1 MVSDNLQ
8 VRAPGPV
15 LVYTSYRVAL
25 FFVTLV
31 VLYAFGLRQLL
42 LLLVAV
48 LVSGLLSFVLLSRY
62 RDAMSQSV
70 VRRGQGLRD
79 RMRESTESEDEYD
92 EAMRAQTEH
101 PDESARGSSGQGSSG
116 QGSSGQGEADRDQD
130 GER

>member
-1 MVSDNLQ
+1 VVSDNLR

-42 LLLVAV
+42 LLVVAV
-48 LVSGLLSFVLLSRY
+48 LVSGLLSFVLLSRH

-70 VRRGQGLRD
+70 VRRGQGIRD

-92 EAMRAQTEH
+92 DAMRAEAEQRE
-101 PDESARGSSGQGSSG
+101 RSGE
-116 QGSSGQGEADRDQD
+116 GEADRDED